1 MRSFLLPIY
10 SFFVCLCSTSIM
22 AQSTDQ
28 LKAITPQAA
37 ELIKSLSSPVN
48 MVTGTPE
55 ISFPIFDIQQGDIKI
70 PIAISYRAS
79 GIKVGETSGAIGLG
93 WSLLAE
99 PLLNRIIYG
108 VADEALAGYKN
119 YDPDFYTFNDIIMG
133 SYLKQGR
140 DGQPDEFYYS
150 LLGAS
155 GSFMLKRPQFEN
167 DLKFLMFPKK
177 KLQITPNSNFDTFQ
191 ITDDNGIVYKFD
203 QLETS
208 QSSGSSALSRT
219 GWKPSTV
226 TSNRTGQTIQ
236 FQYLSQAETYTTF
249 GTTAFVESYPNA
261 TTPFA
266 CGGSAASEFS
276 NDLLKL
282 SPIVQYYSDPFGTFS
297 YHVKNSQ
304 PSPFPGLPATNE
316 WVAIAD
322 QHLGSA
328 PRQITQINKKQ
339 ISEIIFD
346 GGKVTFTYGG

>member
-1 MRSFLLPIY
+1 
-10 SFFVCLCSTSIM
+10 M

-219 GWKPSTV
+219 GWKPSTLFKTEYGPAPWFGEMEYTGRMV
-226 TSNRTGQTIQ
+226 KADKLQENR
-236 FQYLSQAETYTTF
+236 E
-249 GTTAFVESYPNA
+249 
-261 TTPFA
+261 
-266 CGGSAASEFS
+266 
-276 NDLLKL
+276 
-282 SPIVQYYSDPFGTFS
+282 
-297 YHVKNSQ
+297 
-304 PSPFPGLPATNE
+304 
-316 WVAIAD
+316 
-322 QHLGSA
+322 
-328 PRQITQINKKQ
+328 
-339 ISEIIFD
+339 
-346 GGKVTFTYGG
+346 